1 MLCIDPSYSCLFD
14 DLTTTTTTI
23 TPTTTTTTTPTPTTS
38 QPEIPTTQ
46 CSQTKEGKFGTFP
59 NPNDLTC
66 QSYIQCNFG
75 SPVIMQ
81 CPGRLVFDP
90 VRKVCVW
97 NYQYR
102 CPTMKNN
109 RRFNGNGNEYKDHQY
124 NNDIM

>member
-14 DLTTTTTTI
+14 DVATTTTTATI
-23 TPTTTTTTTPTPTTS
+23 TPTTTTPTPTTS

-59 NPNDLTC
+59 NPNDSTC

-75 SPVIMQ
+75 SPVIMH

-124 NNDIM
+124 SNDIM